1 VTLPRDAWPRLKE
14 VFEGARVLAVDAR
27 PAYLA
32 VACGQDPALRQEVE
46 ALLASHDRATSFL
59 ETPAVVF
66 DDTTLTNNLAG
77 QRIGPYQ
84 LALKI
89 GAGGMGEV
97 YRARDTTL
105 NRDVAIKVLLPA
117 VANNPDRLARFSREA
132 QLLAALNH
140 PHIAQ
145 IHGLEN
151 SGRLYALVME
161 LVEGPT
167 LADRIARGA
176 IPLDEA
182 LPLAKQIAEAIEA
195 AHERGI
201 VHRDLKPGNIKI
213 RDDGT
218 VKVLDFGLAKALD
231 PTSGTGVD
239 AMTSPAAG
247 APATAAHVILGS
259 AAYMSPEQ
267 ARGRPA
273 DKRADIW
280 AFGVVVF
287 EMLAGQRLFTG
298 ETISDTLASVLTT
311 DPNWRTLPA
320 AVPPSLR
327 RLLRWCLEK
336 DPKRRLQ
343 AIGDARVQLDDLL
356 AGVPEDTIA
365 TRPPIPRRRMIGV
378 GGGMFTAG
386 AVIAALFTWA
396 LTQPA
401 PAKLQPVRFAIV
413 PPAAQPLKIYGGA
426 RNLAVSPN
434 GSSLVYTS
442 SVSGENRLMLRAIEQ
457 LDAVPVGGITGVNGP
472 FFSPDGRW
480 IGFFSGTL
488 GGELMRVSI
497 TGGAP
502 VSVGRTSGNSAGA
515 SWGPDDTIVFATVP
529 SGPNA
534 GLLRVPAAGGEPA
547 ILTTPDA
554 AHGEVSH
561 LFPSVL
567 PGGRAVLF
575 TITSRGP
582 VENAQVA
589 VLDLATGQRKAL
601 IRGGSQAEY
610 VDPSQG
616 SAQEGYLV
624 YAVAGTLRA
633 VRFDPV
639 KLEVL
644 SDPVVV
650 LESVKTL
657 WNGAAEFSVSRQGT
671 LVYVPG
677 GGPTATTRS
686 LVWVDR
692 QGREEPV
699 GAPPREYLMPR
710 LSPDGTRVAVSI
722 EDQDQDLWIW
732 NLARRT
738 LTRLTDAPGRDWY
751 PVWTPDGRRI
761 VFSSERARDGNSL
774 FWQAADNTG
783 TAEQL
788 TTSLAG
794 ALGQGPASISSDGTR
809 LIVNV
814 NMPKTGWDLR
824 VLRLNGLS
832 GPSVATPSPPL
843 APSSPPT
850 DPLVHTTATEGRA
863 ELSPDGRWLAYQS
876 DESGR
881 NQIWVRPFPN
891 VDGGQWQVSANGG
904 IAPVWARNGR
914 ELFYLDGTNAVT
926 SVPIRTAPTFSAGA
940 PTKLFDGR
948 YVGGPFWRT
957 YDVSRDGQRF
967 LMIKDSAT
975 AEQPSTPT
983 SVVVVLNWFEEL
995 KRRLPTS
1002 GK

>member
-1 VTLPRDAWPRLKE
+1 VTLPREAWPRLKE
-14 VFEGARVLAVDAR
+14 VFEGARALALDAR

-32 VACGQDPALRQEVE
+32 AACGRDEALRREVE
-46 ALLASHDRATSFL
+46 TLLASHDGATSFL
-59 ETPAVVF
+59 ETPAAVF
-66 DDTTLTNNLAG
+66 DDTIVTNNLEG

-84 LALKI
+84 LTSKI

-105 NRDVAIKVLLPA
+105 NRDVAIKILLPA
-117 VANNPDRLARFSREA
+117 VANDPDRLARFSREA
-132 QLLAALNH
+132 QLLASLNH

-151 SGRLYALVME
+151 SGRRHALVME

-182 LPLAKQIAEAIEA
+182 LPLAKQIAEALEA

-201 VHRDLKPGNIKI
+201 IHRDLKPANIKI
-213 RDDGT
+213 REDGT

-239 AMTSPAAG
+239 AMSSPAPG
-247 APATAAHVILGS
+247 APATAAHVIVGT

-298 ETISDTLASVLTT
+298 ETISDTLASVLRT
-311 DPNWRTLPA
+311 DPNWRALPA
-320 AVPPSLR
+320 ALPPSFR

-336 DPKRRLQ
+336 NPKRRLQ
-343 AIGDARVQLDDLL
+343 AIGDARVQIEDLL
-356 AGVPEDTIA
+356 AGVPDEPVA
-365 TRPPIPRRRMIGV
+365 TRPTVPRRRMIGAA
-378 GGGMFTAG
+378 GAIFTAG
-386 AVIAALFTWA
+386 AAVAALSTWA
-396 LTQPA
+396 LTRTA

-413 PPAAQPLKIYGGA
+413 LPAAQPLTSDGGA
-426 RNLAVSPN
+426 RDLAMSPD
-434 GSSLVYTS
+434 GTSLVYTS
-442 SVSGENRLMLRAIEQ
+442 SVSGESRLMVRTIDQ
-457 LDAVPVGGITGVNGP
+457 LDAVPLGGITGVNGP

-480 IGFFSGTL
+480 IGFFSGTI
-488 GGELMRVSI
+488 GGELKKVSI

-502 VSVGRTSGNSAGA
+502 VTVARTSGNSVGA
-515 SWGPDDTIVFATVP
+515 SWGPDDTIVFATQP
-529 SGPNA
+529 SA
-534 GLLRVPAAGGEPA
+534 RDVGLLRVPAAGGEPA
-547 ILTTPDA
+547 VLTTPDT
-554 AHGEVSH
+554 AHGEVNH

-575 TITSRGP
+575 TVTSHGP

-589 VLDLATGQRKAL
+589 ALDLTTGLRKTL

-610 VDPSQG
+610 IDPSYG
-616 SAQEGYLV
+616 AGPGYLL

-644 SDPVVV
+644 SDPVAV
-650 LESVKTL
+650 LDSVKTL
-657 WNGAAEFSVSRQGT
+657 WSGAAEFSVSRQGT

-677 GGPTATTRS
+677 GRLGAPVRS

-692 QGREEPV
+692 QGHEEPIS
-699 GAPPREYLMPR
+699 APPRAYNMPR

-722 EDQDQDLWIW
+722 GDQDDDLWIW
-732 NLARRT
+732 NLARHT

-751 PVWTPDGRRI
+751 PIWTPDGRRI
-761 VFSSERARDGNSL
+761 VFSSARARDGTL

-788 TTSLAG
+788 TRSPF
-794 ALGQGPASISSDGTR
+794 GQGPASISSDGTR
-809 LIVNV
+809 LIVME

-824 VLRLNGLS
+824 VLRLDGLS
-832 GPSVATPSPPL
+832 RPSGVTTSPP
-843 APSSPPT
+843 AAVGSRAT
-850 DPLVHTTATEGRA
+850 ERLVQTTATESLGD
-863 ELSPDGRWLAYQS
+863 LSPDGRWLAYQS

-891 VDGGQWQVSANGG
+891 VDDGHWQISVNGG
-904 IAPVWARNGR
+904 MSPVWGRNGR
-914 ELFYLDGTNAVT
+914 ELFHLDGTNAVT
-926 SVPIRTAPTFSAGA
+926 SVPIRTAPTFSAGT

-948 YVGGPFWRT
+948 YLASPFWRA
-957 YDVSRDGQRF
+957 YDVSPDGQRF
-967 LMIKDSAT
+967 LMIKDSAA
-975 AEQPSTPT
+975 AEQPSTPP
-983 SVVVVLNWFEEL
+983 SLVVVLNWFEEL
-995 KRRLPTS
+995 KRRLTS
-1002 GK
+1002 SGR